1 VEVFEEE
8 MKIAF
13 QMSDL
18 GTLLFTWGSKCT
30 RMTPT
35 SRFDRLHTP
44 KHTLSWEVSPTRN
57 QLLLLWKWLK
67 LSYDITAEEVDA
79 THYLH
84 LVGSFNY
91 LVYKRLDLAFSI
103 SYVS

>member
-1 VEVFEEE
+1 
-8 MKIAF
+8 M
-13 QMSDL
+13 
-18 GTLLFTWGSKCT
+18 
-30 RMTPT
+30 R
-35 SRFDRLHTP
+35 
-44 KHTLSWEVSPTRN
+44 
-57 QLLLLWKWLK
+57 LK

-91 LVYKRLDLAFSI
+91 LIYKRLDLAFSI